1 MTAPM
6 RWLGAG
12 RRSITFRITLVFA
25 LITTAVLLGLGLL
38 IGQAVE
44 QHFVEQDMDQLEG
57 KTHLAGH
64 LLAQAHTHTELKGL
78 AQGLNDSLVGH
89 HGLALAVVL
98 GATLPAARL
107 SRRAAA
113 LASAASKTRA
123 RLRARASISA
133 FVVRSTLP
141 SHLAVLPPLPPSMAV
156 TRRTDSGWR

>member
-57 KTHLAGH
+57 KTHLAAH
-64 LLAQAHTHTELKGL
+64 LLAQAEL
-78 AQGLNDSLVGH
+78 
-89 HGLALAVVL
+89 
-98 GATLPAARL
+98 
-107 SRRAAA
+107 
-113 LASAASKTRA
+113 
-123 RLRARASISA
+123 
-133 FVVRSTLP
+133 
-141 SHLAVLPPLPPSMAV
+141 
-156 TRRTDSGWR
+156 

>member
-12 RRSITFRITLVFA
+12 RRSITFRITLVCA

-64 LLAQAHTHTELKGL
+64 LLAQAHE
-78 AQGLNDSLVGH
+78 
-89 HGLALAVVL
+89 
-98 GATLPAARL
+98 R
-107 SRRAAA
+107 RRAAWVPGDA
-113 LASAASKTRA
+113 
-123 RLRARASISA
+123 
-133 FVVRSTLP
+133 P
-141 SHLAVLPPLPPSMAV
+141 AVLPYPDPAMTEAEL
-156 TRRTDSGWR
+156 